1 MKAPIQVVAI
11 DQLQMSW
18 ASLRSQ
24 VAPPDDGM
32 APLPIRVVPSEKKPD
47 AFEVVDGFKRV
58 RAAREAGFRE
68 VSVVVEDARG
78 PAAKALLLRANAP
91 RRTLTPMDEARVLQS
106 LLNEDGLTLTAAAKL
121 LGKTRSWASKR
132 HALVRDLTPSLQKAV
147 DEARL
152 PLSVAYPLCG
162 FIEEQQLELGNAIL
176 RAGLSATN
184 ATALLSTYRSLET
197 DPERQALLGD
207 PLGVLHELSQA
218 RPEAALAFSS
228 PTARKL
234 DRYRRLS
241 ELLEE
246 VQSDSLPQNI
256 LPGEARL
263 LEAERKLLQAK
274 IIACAQ
280 ALRGV
285 GPQDSSPQAPGPK
298 PVPEEDPAHDPLPSS
313 SGGACSPGPNDHG
326 RGAPEAQV
334 AAAPDQTPRTPAAP
348 DPPERSPGTRPTQTT
363 PFSAP
368 VEPSLHGTE
377 PADPTARPSHT
388 EPSAATSPDGNHSQS
403 PTPQGERNHGL

>member
-32 APLPIRVVPSEKKPD
+32 APLPIRVVASEKEPD

-58 RAAREAGFRE
+58 RAAREAGLRE
-68 VSVVVEDARG
+68 VSVVIEDARG

-91 RRTLTPMDEARVLQS
+91 RRTLSPMDEARVVQS
-106 LLNEDGLTLTAAAKL
+106 LLNEDRLTLAAAAKL
-121 LGKTRSWASKR
+121 LGKARSWASKR

-147 DEARL
+147 EEARL

-162 FIEEQQLELGNAIL
+162 FIKEEQLELGNAIL
-176 RAGLSATN
+176 QAGLSAAN

-197 DPERQALLGD
+197 DAGRQALLRD

-218 RPEAALAFSS
+218 NPEAALAFSS

-234 DRYRRLS
+234 DRYRQLS

-263 LEAERKLLQAK
+263 LEADRKLLQAK

-280 ALRGV
+280 ALRGL

-298 PVPEEDPAHDPLPSS
+298 PVPEEDTDHDPLPSS
-313 SGGACSPGPNDHG
+313 SGGAFSPGPNDHG
-326 RGAPEAQV
+326 RHAPEAH
-334 AAAPDQTPRTPAAP
+334 AATVPDQTPWTPAAP
-348 DPPERSPGTRPTQTT
+348 DPPERSPGTRPTQATL
-363 PFSAP
+363 FSAS
-368 VEPSLHGTE
+368 VEASLHGTE
-377 PADPTARPSHT
+377 PADPTAPPT
-388 EPSAATSPDGNHSQS
+388 QTGTASATNPDGNNSQ
-403 PTPQGERNHGL
+403 PATPQGGRNHGP